1 MPSFDDSVKDLNGET
16 ISGESD
22 TLEMKLREARQTPAC
37 LVIIHGKALGK
48 QFLLTYQDILIGRQ
62 IHCDIYINHET
73 VSRSHARVLRDEGG
87 RFTITDLG
95 SKNGTRVNDQELS
108 SGEPFPLRDGDFLRI
123 GNVILKFIAE
133 GSLENVF
140 HAEMKNLASVD
151 DLTKVYNK
159 KSIMGSLEDGFKVAK
174 IMGDPFSI
182 IIFDIDDFKS
192 INDQFGHAAG
202 DYVLSEIPEALKGVT
217 RQHDHIGRFGG
228 DEFLIVLRNT
238 SFSNACSIAERIKS
252 KVEQRMFRHE
262 GEEFHITVSLGV
274 ASADSSTQSADS
286 LFKAADRA
294 NYNAKRDGGNRV
306 SAY

>member
-1 MPSFDDSVKDLNGET
+1 MPSHDESTTDLNGET
-16 ISGESD
+16 LSEESD
-22 TLEMKLREARQTPAC
+22 TLEMKLQEARKTPAC
-37 LVIIHGKALGK
+37 LVIIHGNALGK
-48 QFLLTYQDILIGRQ
+48 QFLLTHQDILIGRQ

-73 VSRSHARVLRDEGG
+73 VSRSHARVLRDEKG
-87 RFTITDLG
+87 TISITDLG
-95 SKNGTRVNDQELS
+95 SKNGTRVNDRELS
-108 SGEPFPLRDGDFLRI
+108 SGEPFPLRDGDFVRL

-133 GSLENVF
+133 GSFESVF

-159 KSIMGSLEDGFKVAK
+159 KSIMGSLEEGFKVAK
-174 IMGDPFSI
+174 ITGDPLSI

-192 INDQFGHAAG
+192 INDQFGHSAG
-202 DYVLSEIPEALKGVT
+202 DYVLSEIPKALKGVT

-238 SFSNACSIAERIKS
+238 SLSNACRIAERIKS
-252 KVEQRMFRHE
+252 KVEKRTFRHDD
-262 GEEFHITVSLGV
+262 EEFHLTVSLGV
-274 ASADSSTQSADS
+274 ASADSSTQSAEN

-294 NYNAKRDGGNRV
+294 NYNAKKEGGNRV